1 MGEKISVS
9 LPDDVAQRLNDE
21 LESYSD
27 NRSAVV
33 AAALREYFGM
43 EATA

>member
-1 MGEKISVS
+1 MAETISVS
-9 LPDDVAQRLNDE
+9 LPDEVADRLEAE

-33 AAALREYFGM
+33 AEALRGHFGM
-43 EATA
+43 EMEA

>member
-1 MGEKISVS
+1 MGERISVS
-9 LPDDVAQRLNDE
+9 LPDEVAQRLDNE

-33 AAALREYFGM
+33 ADALREYFEM